1 MKRLV
6 AVAFGIS
13 LLGGTL
19 SAAQAQGTT
28 GSSGAKTHSAGHRLS
43 PQNHNRAV
51 HKKNHRGGKKGK
63 KNSGGTTQPPK

>member
-1 MKRLV
+1 LKKLV
-6 AVAFGIS
+6 AIALGIS

-28 GSSGAKTHSAGHRLS
+28 GSSGHSAGHRLGS
-43 PQNHNRAV
+43 HSHKRAV

-63 KNSGGTTQPPK
+63 KSSGGTTTQPPK